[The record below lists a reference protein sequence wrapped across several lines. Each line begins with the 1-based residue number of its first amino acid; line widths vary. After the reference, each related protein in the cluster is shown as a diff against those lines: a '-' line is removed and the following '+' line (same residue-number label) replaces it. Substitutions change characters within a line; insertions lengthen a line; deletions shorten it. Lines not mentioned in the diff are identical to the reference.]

1 MATNIKQP
9 ITGAVEIPSPETK
22 LHPELKEPLVQPLL
36 LDIRAAAHRLSV
48 STVTIR
54 KLVRQQ
60 RLARV
65 PNIRKL
71 LIPEISLQQFAETAL

>member
-1 MATNIKQP
+1 MSTKIETEINQP
-9 ITGAVEIPSPETK
+9 P
-22 LHPELKEPLVQPLL
+22 PLL
-36 LDIRAAAHRLSV
+36 WDISAAAQRLSV
-48 STVTIR
+48 SPVTIR

-71 LIPEISLQQFAETAL
+71 LIPESSLQRFANSAL